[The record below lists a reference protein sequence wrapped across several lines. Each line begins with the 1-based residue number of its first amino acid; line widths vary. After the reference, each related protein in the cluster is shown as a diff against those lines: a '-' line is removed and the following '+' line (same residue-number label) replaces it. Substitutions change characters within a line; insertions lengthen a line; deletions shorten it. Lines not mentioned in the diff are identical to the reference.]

1 MAKGKKYE
9 FLVKQDN
16 TGWTAE
22 IIRKATTKKTIV
34 SKRQNGFPSESEAQE
49 WGEREL
55 KILLQSVHE
64 RNMQRTQQH
73 EQKSVE

>member
-1 MAKGKKYE
+1 MEKGKKYE
-9 FLVKQDN
+9 FRVKQEN

-22 IIRKATTKKTIV
+22 IIRKVTAKKTTV
-34 SKRQNGFPSESEAQE
+34 SKRQKGFPSESEAQE

-55 KILLQSVHE
+55 KTILQSLHE
-64 RNMQRTQQH
+64 RNRQRSRQH

>member
-9 FLVKQDN
+9 FRVKQEN

-22 IIRKATTKKTIV
+22 IIRKVTTKKTIV

-55 KILLQSVHE
+55 KIFLQGLHE
-64 RNMQRTQQH
+64 RNQQH
-73 EQKSVE
+73 EQKPVE

>member
-9 FLVKQDN
+9 FHVKQEN

-22 IIRKATTKKTIV
+22 IIRKVTAKRTIV
-34 SKRQNGFPSESEAQE
+34 SKCQKGFSSESEAQE
-49 WGEREL
+49 WGESEL
-55 KILLQSVHE
+55 KTILQSVHE
-64 RNMQRTQQH
+64 RNLQRAQQQ